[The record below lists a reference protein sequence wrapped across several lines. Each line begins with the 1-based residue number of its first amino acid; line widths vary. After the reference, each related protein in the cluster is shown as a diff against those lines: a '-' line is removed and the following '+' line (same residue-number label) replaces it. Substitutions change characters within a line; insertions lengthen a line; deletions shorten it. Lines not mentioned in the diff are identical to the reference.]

1 MENFIVL
8 KVVSC
13 DIVIAACLKYGFLVF
28 SLFGPHK
35 TMVINAFSD
44 SCMCFLVFR
53 ITATM

>member
-1 MENFIVL
+1 MENFVVL

-28 SLFGPHK
+28 SLFGPYK

-53 ITATM
+53 ITATI